1 MKKVLSFIF
10 IFVVSLLTV
19 GCDGVTSTTNEP
31 TDNVTTGS
39 VTTQTPTTNAP
50 TTLPPT
56 TNVPTTDIPT
66 TSGPEIVS
74 VTLEVIDEYYELDEA
89 FDETSI
95 TLTAT
100 YDNSD
105 EVIIDNSEITLRGFN
120 TSTPGFNLAYIRY
133 QGFTIEYNYIVLE
146 EYAFPIEMEY
156 YEDAINLEGD
166 ILRLTLSEI
175 INENFIP
182 LLYGD
187 ARDILQESD
196 VDPNNPDNII
206 LVYTEDSIDKTWNCS
221 GTDCTWNREHVWPQS
236 RLGVRVGYG
245 EDDFPSKATDM
256 HNLKPAEP
264 DENAYRSNHY
274 FDSLVSNDT
283 YEPNDN
289 VKGDIAR
296 IILYMATMYP
306 DLTLN
311 DDPTTNSSFKTM
323 GTLSVLLE
331 WHELDPV
338 DDFERNRNDVI
349 FSYQGNRNPFIDY
362 PEFVELIWG
371 NNEE

>member
-1 MKKVLSFIF
+1 
-10 IFVVSLLTV
+10 
-19 GCDGVTSTTNEP
+19 
-31 TDNVTTGS
+31 
-39 VTTQTPTTNAP
+39 
-50 TTLPPT
+50 
-56 TNVPTTDIPT
+56 
-66 TSGPEIVS
+66 
-74 VTLEVIDEYYELDEA
+74 
-89 FDETSI
+89 
-95 TLTAT
+95 
-100 YDNSD
+100 
-105 EVIIDNSEITLRGFN
+105 
-120 TSTPGFNLAYIRY
+120 
-133 QGFTIEYNYIVLE
+133 
-146 EYAFPIEMEY
+146 
-156 YEDAINLEGD
+156 
-166 ILRLTLSEI
+166 
-175 INENFIP
+175 
-182 LLYGD
+182 
-187 ARDILQESD
+187 
-196 VDPNNPDNII
+196 
-206 LVYTEDSIDKTWNCS
+206 
-221 GTDCTWNREHVWPQS
+221 
-236 RLGVRVGYG
+236 
-245 EDDFPSKATDM
+245 M

-371 NNEE
+371 SNQE